1 MRKFIVRALKRRCLG
16 PRSRKIAVHINRP
29 QIKNKITAKTLKLM
43 RINSKR
49 IQDNNLDKK
58 EHKEVPQFLIE
69 KI

>member
-1 MRKFIVRALKRRCLG
+1 
-16 PRSRKIAVHINRP
+16 
-29 QIKNKITAKTLKLM
+29 M

>member
-1 MRKFIVRALKRRCLG
+1 MRKFIIRALKRRCLG

>member
-1 MRKFIVRALKRRCLG
+1 MKKFRVRALKRRCLG

-29 QIKNKITAKTLKLM
+29 QIKNNLTAKTLKLM
-43 RINSKR
+43 RINRKSIR
-49 IQDNNLDKK
+49 NNNLDKK